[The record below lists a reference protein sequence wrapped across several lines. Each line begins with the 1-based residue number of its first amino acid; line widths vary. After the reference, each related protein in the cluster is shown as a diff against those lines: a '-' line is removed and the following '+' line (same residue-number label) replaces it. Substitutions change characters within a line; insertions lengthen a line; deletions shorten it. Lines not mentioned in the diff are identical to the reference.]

1 MDCTSSLLPV
11 VNGVVLVGESS
22 RRMGRPKQ
30 LLVHNG
36 MTFSERAVAAMKNH
50 VDQVVLSGSGQLP
63 EAIEDLLRLADPP
76 GVAGPLAGVLA
87 AMRWAPGAAWVVAAC
102 DMPRIS
108 EAAVRWLLDQR
119 RPGTWSILPRSREGR
134 VETLLAVYEP
144 QVRSL
149 LEAQAAGGR
158 WGLKHLAEDD
168 RVVCP
173 TPPVELADCWIN
185 VNTPEDVES
194 EVGSGL

>member
-1 MDCTSSLLPV
+1 MTFSSPLLPE
-11 VNGVVLVGESS
+11 VNGVVLVGGRS

-30 LLVHNG
+30 LLVFEG
-36 MTFSERAVAAMKNH
+36 VTLSERAVAAMKDH
-50 VDQVVLSGSGQLP
+50 VDCVVLAGSGRVP
-63 EAIEDLLRLADPP
+63 EAIEDLLQLADPP

-87 AMRWAPGAAWVVAAC
+87 AMRWAPEKAWVVAAC

-134 VETLLAVYEP
+134 LEALLAVYEP
-144 QVRSL
+144 QARPL
-149 LEAQAAGGR
+149 LEAQVALGR

-168 RVVCP
+168 RVACP
-173 TPPVELADCWIN
+173 TPPAEIADSWIN
-185 VNTPEDVES
+185 VNTPEDMEA
-194 EVGSGL
+194 EADSGL